1 MPEPVTTSELL
12 LQRIADRLDSIA
24 DELRRGSERPQ
35 PVKKPARKKAPST
48 PDRVDVDGD

>member
-12 LQRIADRLDSIA
+12 LQRIADRLDTIA
-24 DELRRGSERPQ
+24 DELQRGSGRPR
-35 PVKKPARKKAPST
+35 PGKTPARKKTPST